1 VDPTR
6 PRDALARP
14 MFWLAFVFL
23 LFTAGLLHRFN
34 RSELTPVEREIIL
47 YGVLLLWPVIAIEA
61 CVSFLLRNPAQGRTR
76 PALRMLLVVLM
87 PPFRMGLAN
96 HATGVPQLWL
106 PGLGWQVV
114 DKALVRRLDRGFG
127 VPMIF
132 FAFLILPL
140 LVLEYAWAD
149 RVRTSPGLALFLHA
163 GIAVVWVAFSLE
175 LILKVSV
182 APRVP
187 SYLKERWLD
196 VAIVAFPLLEFA
208 LSHLVDAAPLAR
220 LLRLSRALQP
230 EQIAR
235 MNQLY
240 RLRGLLMKGWHAMLL
255 LEVIARLTGHTL
267 EKRLKH
273 LEADLAVKEQELA
286 DLREEIEGVR
296 RKIDEEKRAEVGA
309 MLPF

>member
-1 VDPTR
+1 
-6 PRDALARP
+6 

-23 LFTAGLLHRFN
+23 LLMAGLLHRYS
-34 RSELTPVEREIIL
+34 RPELTQFERGVIE
-47 YGVLLLWPVIAIEA
+47 YGVLLLWPGIAIEA
-61 CVSFLLRNPAQGRTR
+61 CVRFLLRDPAQGRTR
-76 PALRMLLVVLM
+76 PALRTLLVVLL

-96 HATGVPQLWL
+96 HTAGVPQLWL
-106 PGLGWQVV
+106 PGLGWQPV
-114 DKALVRRLDRGFG
+114 DKALARRLDRGFG

-149 RVRTSPGLALFLHA
+149 RVRTSPGLALFLHV
-163 GIAVVWVAFSLE
+163 GISVVWVAFALE

-182 APRVP
+182 APRALT
-187 SYLKERWLD
+187 YLKERWLD
-196 VAIVAFPLLEFA
+196 VAIVTIPLFEFA
-208 LSHLVDAAPLAR
+208 LSTLADAAPLAR

-230 EQIAR
+230 EQLGR
-235 MNQLY
+235 MSQLY
-240 RLRGLLMKGWHAMLL
+240 RLRGLAIKAWHAVML
-255 LEVIARLTGHTL
+255 LEVIARVTGHTL

-273 LEADLAVKEQELA
+273 LEDQLAMKEQELA
-286 DLREEIEGVR
+286 ELREEVEGVR